1 MKLDS
6 CYLCKSHDSKVIHKG
21 VRGGETIDVLQCNTC
36 GLVRLSEVMDE
47 PDEFYRDSGM
57 RDGCVESLGKLRLET
72 KDDDER
78 RFRFTE
84 KMITNKRVL
93 DFGCGDGGY
102 LLRAQNVA
110 RSACGIELEKP
121 VREALQ
127 AEGFRC
133 HERIKDAGEV
143 DVVTMFHVLEH
154 LPDPV
159 TALREI
165 VDHIAPDGMLI
176 VEVPNADDA
185 LLSLYQ
191 CDAFADFT
199 YWKCHIYLYTM
210 DTLRLL
216 VKKAGLKVKFMRQI
230 QRYPLEN
237 HLYWLVKG
245 KPGGHFQWSFVGND
259 ALNRQY
265 EAMLTNL
272 GIADTIVCGLCK
284 GEEA

>member
-6 CYLCKSHDSKVIHKG
+6 CYLCGSSDFKVIHKG
-21 VRGGETIDVLQCNTC
+21 VRGGGTIDVLQCDNC
-36 GLVRLSEVMDE
+36 GLVWLSEVMDE

-57 RDGCVESLGKLRLET
+57 RDGCADSLEMLRLET

-84 KMITNKRVL
+84 KLITNKRVL

-102 LLRAQNVA
+102 LLRAKAAASDAIGV
-110 RSACGIELEKP
+110 ELEKT

-127 AEGFRC
+127 ADGITC
-133 HERIKDAGEV
+133 YERIKDAGEV
-143 DVVTMFHVLEH
+143 DIVTMFHVLEH
-154 LPDPV
+154 LPEPV
-159 TALREI
+159 GMLQEI
-165 VDHIAPDGMLI
+165 AEHISPEGMLI

-185 LLSLYQ
+185 LLSLYK
-191 CDAFADFT
+191 CEAFANFT

-216 VKKAGLKVKFMRQI
+216 AKKAGLQVRFMRQV

-237 HLYWLVKG
+237 HLYWLSKG
-245 KPGGHFQWSFVGND
+245 TLGGHFKWGFMAND
-259 ALNRQY
+259 ALNQQY
-265 EAMLTNL
+265 EMTLANL
-272 GIADTIVCGLCK
+272 GIADTIVCGMCK
-284 GEEA
+284 

>member
-1 MKLDS
+1 MKLEM
-6 CYLCKSHDSKVIHKG
+6 CYLCGSRFSHVIHKG
-21 VRGGETIDVLQCNTC
+21 VRGGETIDVLQCDNC

-57 RDGCVESLGKLRLET
+57 RDGCLESLEKLRLET

-102 LLRAQNVA
+102 LLRAKAVA
-110 RSACGIELEKP
+110 NEVCGVELEAS

-127 AEGFRC
+127 TEGVNC
-133 HERIKDAGEV
+133 YERIAEAGQV

-154 LPDPV
+154 LPEPILLLD
-159 TALREI
+159 EI
-165 VDHIAPDGMLI
+165 MEHVAPDGMLI

-191 CDAFADFT
+191 CEAFADFT

-216 VKKAGLKVKFMRQI
+216 AKKAGLQVKFMCQV

-237 HLYWLVKG
+237 HLYWLSQG
-245 KPGGHFQWSFVGND
+245 KPGGHFRWSFMEND
-259 ALNRQY
+259 ALNRQFGV
-265 EAMLTNL
+265 MLANL
-272 GIADTIVCGLCK
+272 GIADTIICGLCK
-284 GEEA
+284 K